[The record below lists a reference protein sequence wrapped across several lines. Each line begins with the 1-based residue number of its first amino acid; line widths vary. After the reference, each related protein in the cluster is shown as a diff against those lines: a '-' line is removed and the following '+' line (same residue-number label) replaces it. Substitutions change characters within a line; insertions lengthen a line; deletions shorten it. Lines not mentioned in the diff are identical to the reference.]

1 MTDTKNLYDA
11 VIIGGGPAG
20 LTAALYLG
28 RARYRVLVLEKDR
41 FGGQIT
47 ITNEVVNYP
56 GVLAASGEELA
67 GTMRQQAAN
76 FGAEFKMAEVTGLEM
91 GGDVKTVHT
100 TKGDVQA
107 LSVLLASGASPR
119 HVGFDGEEDYQG
131 HGVAYCATC
140 DGEFF
145 TGKEVLVVGG
155 GFAAAEDKETAD
167 VVILNS
173 CTVTA
178 ESDRKVR
185 QIFRRAKKD
194 NPDAVMVLTGCMAQ
208 AFPEDARRLEEA
220 DIILGTSNRKRL
232 VPDLLAFL
240 SARQRIID
248 IAPHTNDEKFENL
261 NVENFTG
268 RTRAFVKIEDGCNR
282 FCSYCIIPYAR
293 GRVRSK
299 PLEDLKAELAGLGA
313 NGYKEVVLTGINLSA
328 YGQEFGLHLC
338 DAIEAACAT
347 PGIERVRL
355 GSLEPEQ
362 LSEDVIR
369 RMAKQKKLCPQFH
382 LSLQSG
388 CDATLKRMNRHY
400 TADEYRTIVRNLR
413 AAFEN
418 AAITTDIMVGFAG
431 ETDEEFAKS
440 LAFAEEIAFAKVH
453 VFAYSRRPG
462 TRAYDMGDQLTNA
475 VKEARSHEMIRV
487 TTATQ
492 QAFFKA
498 QIGRTEEVLFEREIQ
513 KGVWEGYSMNYTPV
527 AVASGT
533 SLAGEIRSVRIESC
547 TDTHCMG
554 AVL

>member
-1 MTDTKNLYDA
+1 MMKA
-11 VIIGGGPAG
+11 KVI
-20 LTAALYLG
+20 TLG
-28 RARYRVLVLEKDR
+28 CK
-41 FGGQIT
+41 
-47 ITNEVVNYP
+47 VNQYESE
-56 GVLAASGEELA
+56 A
-67 GTMRQQAAN
+67 M
-76 FGAEFKMAEVTGLEM
+76 
-91 GGDVKTVHT
+91 
-100 TKGDVQA
+100 
-107 LSVLLASGASPR
+107 LSSLLQ
-119 HVGFDGEEDYQG
+119 H
-131 HGVAYCATC
+131 
-140 DGEFF
+140 
-145 TGKEVLVVGG
+145 

-313 NGYKEVVLTGINLSA
+313 NGYKEVVLTGINLPA
-328 YGQEFGLHLC
+328 YGKELGLHLC
-338 DAIEAACAT
+338 DAVEAACEA
-347 PGIERVRL
+347 PGIQRVRL

-362 LSEDVIR
+362 LTPEVIA
-369 RMAKQKKLCPQFH
+369 RMASQDKLCPQFH

-388 CDATLKRMNRHY
+388 CDATLRRMNRHY
-400 TADEYRTIVRNLR
+400 TTAEYGQIVGNLR
-413 AAFEN
+413 EAFPGC
-418 AAITTDIMVGFAG
+418 AITTDVMVGFAG
-431 ETDEEFAKS
+431 ETEEEFEAS
-440 LAFAEEIAFAKVH
+440 LSFVRKIGFSKVH

-462 TRAYDMGDQLTNA
+462 TRAYDMPGQVT
-475 VKEARSHEMIRV
+475 VREKEDRSHRMIEATR
-487 TTATQ
+487 ATQ
-492 QAFFKA
+492 QAFLQA
-498 QIGRTEEVLFEREIQ
+498 QLGQAEEVLFEQQ
-513 KGVWEGYSMNYTPV
+513 KEQGLWEGYTRNYTHVLAP
-527 AVASGT
+527 SGRDL
-533 SLAGEIRSVRIESC
+533 SGQLAQVRLESVQGESC
-547 TDTHCMG
+547 VG
-554 AVL
+554 KIEK